1 MQVASELKLGGL
13 LVNVLWQ
20 CLYVT
25 NADCIR
31 LDTCRIDCESAV
43 AVLNQG
49 SYCIVAVCIEVVAEP
64 LQLCTQ
70 LLIPVA
76 PRPFPQGAKS
86 TS

>member
-1 MQVASELKLGGL
+1 MQIASDLILVGL
-13 LVNVLWQ
+13 IVKVLWQ
-20 CLYVT
+20 C
-25 NADCIR
+25 
-31 LDTCRIDCESAV
+31 
-43 AVLNQG
+43 LNQG

-64 LQLCTQ
+64 LQLCAQ

>member
-1 MQVASELKLGGL
+1 MQVVSELL
-13 LVNVLWQ
+13 LVGLIVKVLWQ
-20 CLYVT
+20 C
-25 NADCIR
+25 
-31 LDTCRIDCESAV
+31 
-43 AVLNQG
+43 LNQG

-64 LQLCTQ
+64 LQLCAQ